1 MAEKDGVIVSS
12 VDPNGAAANLL
23 KVADIIIALDGETV
37 KDMDALIEML
47 YEHKIGDKVSIT
59 VWRDGKEV
67 NVSVTL
73 GIAK

>member
-1 MAEKDGVIVSS
+1 M
-12 VDPNGAAANLL
+12 